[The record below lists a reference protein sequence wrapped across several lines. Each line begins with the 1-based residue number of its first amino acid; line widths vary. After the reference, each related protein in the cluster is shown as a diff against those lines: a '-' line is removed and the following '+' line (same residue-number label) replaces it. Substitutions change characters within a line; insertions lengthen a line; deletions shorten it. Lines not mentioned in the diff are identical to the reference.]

1 MGGFLSG
8 FAAPTLLNLLGTAG
22 TVAGSAGRTMQGLQ
36 NVQQQN
42 QSNAAFGGALD
53 ELGPDYNWA
62 RQWFQQAGPQSAHDI
77 AAAIGSPFGRAIQQT
92 QQNRVLQG
100 IFDDPN
106 LSDEQKLEKY
116 SLLSNKPE
124 AYAGVLEA
132 KIKNL
137 GKAAPL
143 SVDEQRNALL
153 TDSTTPGLGT
163 DYATFL
169 RNTALYGNDASVG
182 QAYKSAGAAIPGEL
196 KPKEVRT
203 KDVAGIIDPNTGLSL
218 KARDTIDPMTGLTTK
233 REMVGLDLNPRQREQ
248 LDQAQEALAWIPSAR
263 EATVDLMN
271 SMRQKNWNILQ
282 QRQYINTQWKSY
294 MAGRDAAEKAGY
306 DPRSL
311 WNLSYPGVE
320 PKAQRYFTLLGQ
332 VNQQMSSSMGIF
344 RAVRLYQQ
352 ISPHI
357 PVPQDIPAINL
368 ERLDQAKARL
378 GFAVQ
383 RVGEAEEKW
392 GVFPFVGAGLGS
404 GAPAAA
410 PSAARPTAPGKRFTD
425 ADADAA
431 IDALMR

>member
-1 MGGFLSG
+1 
-8 FAAPTLLNLLGTAG
+8 
-22 TVAGSAGRTMQGLQ
+22 MQGLQ

-42 QSNAAFGGALD
+42 QSNAAFGSALD

-143 SVDEQRNALL
+143 SIDEQRNALL

-196 KPKEVRT
+196 KPKDVRT
-203 KDVAGIIDPNTGLSL
+203 KDVAGLFDPNTGFGL
-218 KARDTIDPMTGLTTK
+218 KARDLIDPSGNTIK
-233 REMVGLDLNPRQREQ
+233 REMVGLDLNPKQREQ

-263 EATVDLMN
+263 EATVDLMAE
-271 SMRQKNWNILQ
+271 MQKKGWDIPT
-282 QRQYINTQWKSY
+282 QRKYINTQWKSY

-306 DPRSL
+306 DPRTL
-311 WNLSYPGVE
+311 WTLNYPGVDR
-320 PKAQRYFTLLGQ
+320 KAQTYFTILGQ
-332 VNQQMSSSMGIF
+332 VNQQMSLSMGLF

-357 PVPQDIPAINL
+357 PIPQDIPAINL
-368 ERLDQAKARL
+368 ERIDQAKARL
-378 GFAVQ
+378 GYAVQ

-392 GVFPFVGAGLGS
+392 GIFPFIGAGLGS
-404 GAPAAA
+404 GAPAA
-410 PSAARPTAPGKRFTD
+410 PAATRPTAPGKRFTD